1 MRNRKIQKQAFAVCL
16 AIMTAAQ
23 TMTGYGATITAGA
36 APDHGS
42 WVREGQNW
50 KYQAADG
57 SFAKGWIH
65 TASGWYYLDPD
76 TGVMKTG
83 KVVIDGK
90 QYYFDQQSDGLE
102 GRMHTGWIKDEAG
115 DWYFY
120 STNADVTEGAMV
132 SGWQWI
138 DGRCYYFESESG
150 ECPGKMFTDGTTP
163 DGYQVNQDGA
173 WLDEDGKVQERPGQG
188 YTGMS
193 GQNRVSGSTQT
204 SSGGS
209 SGGGSGSSSS
219 GSGSSSSGS
228 GSSSNGSGSGSNGSG
243 NGSGSSSGNTNSNP
257 SSPGTSNGQDEQ
269 QSSLLLESQT
279 RVVDLGWSQY
289 VSVAFAKGYSLNNCR
304 VMIDGVDVTEAMT
317 PVDTDG
323 TIAKWELTVL
333 NPGSIT
339 AMDPEGHTQTV
350 SLGGS
355 QNGSGMIQV
364 RKHTAP
370 SAFLAHGSVNVW
382 DYHLTNYDDHGQV
395 RVKPSTTTFSLG
407 QKKDEIRYYAPKA
420 ELKDDETA
428 DNVYHVSGEAIVMFN
443 YTSEADK
450 QWFDSISDVDLVSGN
465 GNKNT
470 INADLTWSSDLA
482 DHHGKTVGQI
492 TVPLGQTNF
501 YSNGLYYLRVKS
513 GNTDTLIPI
522 EVVNGT
528 APSMILSE
536 AGAIVSGKNLHFT
549 VQNMTYGAT
558 MPVNRVELKR
568 PDGTTEDLEKIRDWY
583 LIGDSFV
590 LYNDES
596 ATNGRN
602 NIPVPGKY
610 TITVH
615 ATGFKDMSYT
625 FTVSDAASAVR
636 EEEHASY
643 TLAAVDAISS
653 ATVSGGS
660 SSGSSD
666 GSDGGSTTMTA
677 DLIFDADL
685 LANAL
690 ILSKLQ
696 VENEAAD
703 AIADRWL
710 SDMSGY
716 DAVIGEDRKTFYSFK
731 AYRDAVEQAKNAGT
745 YLSFAD
751 YLAAGNAETTPNRPY
766 AVKYVLEDNL
776 LGETQMNGNYL
787 GKEAPVIHLTDET
800 GNTITEIKEGMDVYL
815 SCEDLAYLK
824 TVAEEAKLY
833 VNGDY
838 QELSNT
844 KYALTESGRLL
855 RLDADVFRLEKDS
868 NTLVIKLDGY
878 QDNTVSVPVVKDKK
892 DVHLSVEEN
901 LKVGDAV
908 ILTNDADESG
918 DIWKY
923 ITKVSLKKPDGTVK
937 NILPDG
943 QESIWEKVGYSISE
957 EQKNQLILGKDLFD
971 TEGEYEVT
979 IEAAYYEN
987 QTITFEISKADQTD
1001 PGEAKE
1007 PPAAV
1012 DGEDSW
1018 NMGAYTFR
1026 FGTDFCDWIKNISDV
1041 SVNGKPYEKGSY
1053 VYGSAKYTISET
1065 DGFVMLG
1072 NQKIT
1077 EDNNKIVISAAGY
1090 EDLTFCI
1097 DKTGK
1102 LVDETSDPDTEN
1114 KETLAEPV
1122 EIKGIT
1128 DGFGLV
1134 FDDAEWFNKITSVT
1148 VNGTGYTKADYDLNS
1163 NEYRTSWILKQI
1175 SLSNSAFE
1183 NSEKNEVVIEA
1194 EGYEALTVTITLDQN
1209 GKISDGS
1216 NGDIGNEDGEEKAA
1230 PEVSATAKE
1239 NLYDCY
1245 TVTLSGE
1252 ELDDWFAAMKS
1263 ITINGTELTAV
1274 SYSWDL
1280 DQNKYLLKPN
1290 DREIRIGKNSL
1301 TESQNE
1307 IVISADGYENLIF
1320 ILDSDGALIAEEDSE
1335 AAIMLVSDE
1344 EAASDDDRILDEDT
1358 IISDDSD
1365 EKATDQDRVDSVE
1378 GNDAEVEKKQTDAAE
1393 SKNTNDSK
1401 SNQQTAENDA
1411 KEDAEEVKKD
1421 TLVDDDDS
1429 LEESQNP
1436 DTEDNKD
1443 TVTITEDKAEEQEV

>member
-173 WLDEDGKVQERPGQG
+173 WLDENGKIQERPGQG

-219 GSGSSSSGS
+219 GSGSSS
-228 GSSSNGSGSGSNGSG
+228 NGSGSGSNGSG

-257 SSPGTSNGQDEQ
+257 SSPDTSNGQEEQ

-339 AMDPEGHTQTV
+339 AMDQEGHTQTV

-355 QNGSGMIQV
+355 QNGSGTIQV

-636 EEEHASY
+636 EEAHASY

-971 TEGEYEVT
+971 MEGEYEVT

-1114 KETLAEPV
+1114 KETLAKPV
-1122 EIKGIT
+1122 EINGIT

-1148 VNGTGYTKADYDLNS
+1148 VNGTGYTKVDYDLNS

-1290 DREIRIGKNSL
+1290 DREICIGKNSL
-1301 TESQNE
+1301 TDSQNE
-1307 IVISADGYENLIF
+1307 IVISAEGYEDLTF
-1320 ILDSDGALIAEEDSE
+1320 ILDSDGALIAEEHSE

-1365 EKATDQDRVDSVE
+1365 EKATDQDRMDSVE
-1378 GNDAEVEKKQTDAAE
+1378 GKDPEDEKKQTDAAE
-1393 SKNTNDSK
+1393 SKNSNNSK
-1401 SNQQTAENDA
+1401 LNQLTTEKDA

-1421 TLVDDDDS
+1421 TLVDDDS
-1429 LEESQNP
+1429 FSEEAQNP

-1443 TVTITEDKAEEQEV
+1443 TVASNEEKAEEQEV

>member
-1 MRNRKIQKQAFAVCL
+1 MRNLKIQKQAFAVCL

-138 DGRCYYFESESG
+138 DGRCYYFELESG

-173 WLDEDGKVQERPGQG
+173 WLDENGKIQERPGQG

-219 GSGSSSSGS
+219 GSGSSS
-228 GSSSNGSGSGSNGSG
+228 NGSGSGSNGSG

-257 SSPGTSNGQDEQ
+257 SSPDTSNGQDEQ
-269 QSSLLLESQT
+269 KSSLLLESQT

-339 AMDPEGHTQTV
+339 AMDQEGHAQTV

-355 QNGSGMIQV
+355 QNGSGTIQV

-428 DNVYHVSGEAIVMFN
+428 DNVYHVSGEAVVMFN

-470 INADLTWSSDLA
+470 INADLAWSKDHV

-800 GNTITEIKEGMDVYL
+800 GNTITEIKEGTDVYL
-815 SCEDLAYLK
+815 SCEDLAYLQ

-1114 KETLAEPV
+1114 KETLAKPV

-1148 VNGTGYTKADYDLNS
+1148 VNGTGYTKVDYDLNS

-1290 DREIRIGKNSL
+1290 DREICIGKNSL

-1307 IVISADGYENLIF
+1307 IVISADGYEDLIF

-1344 EAASDDDRILDEDT
+1344 EEAEEDDRILDEDT

-1365 EKATDQDRVDSVE
+1365 EKATDQDRMDSAE
-1378 GNDAEVEKKQTDAAE
+1378 GKDPEDEKKQTDAAE
-1393 SKNTNDSK
+1393 SKNTNDSV
-1401 SNQQTAENDA
+1401 SNQLTNNSDTE
-1411 KEDAEEVKKD
+1411 EDTEEVKKD
-1421 TLVDDDDS
+1421 TLVDDDVS
-1429 LEESQNP
+1429 SEAAQNP

-1443 TVTITEDKAEEQEV
+1443 TVAITEDKAEEQEV

>member
-173 WLDEDGKVQERPGQG
+173 WLDENGKIQERPGQG

-193 GQNRVSGSTQT
+193 GQSRVSGSTQT

-209 SGGGSGSSSS
+209 SGG

-257 SSPGTSNGQDEQ
+257 SSPGTSNGQEEQ

-596 ATNGRN
+596 ATNGRH

-636 EEEHASY
+636 EEAHASY

-878 QDNTVSVPVVKDKK
+878 QNNTVSVPVVKDKK
-892 DVHLSVEEN
+892 DVQLSVN
-901 LKVGDAV
+901 KDLKVGDTV

-943 QESIWEKVGYSISE
+943 QESISEKIGYSISE
-957 EQKNQLILGKDLFD
+957 EQENQLILGKDLFD
-971 TEGEYEVT
+971 TDGEYEVT
-979 IEAAYYEN
+979 IETAYYEN

-1001 PGEAKE
+1001 PGETKE

-1114 KETLAEPV
+1114 KETLAKPV
-1122 EIKGIT
+1122 EINGIT

-1148 VNGTGYTKADYDLNS
+1148 VNGTGYTKVDYDLNS

-1263 ITINGTELTAV
+1263 ITINGTQLTAV

-1301 TESQNE
+1301 TDSQNE
-1307 IVISADGYENLIF
+1307 IVISAEGYEDLTF
-1320 ILDSDGALIAEEDSE
+1320 ILDSDGALIAEEHSE
-1335 AAIMLVSDE
+1335 ATIMLVSDE

-1365 EKATDQDRVDSVE
+1365 EKATDQDRMDSVE
-1378 GNDAEVEKKQTDAAE
+1378 GKDPEDEKKQTDAAE
-1393 SKNTNDSK
+1393 SKNSNNSK
-1401 SNQQTAENDA
+1401 LNQLTTEKDA

-1421 TLVDDDDS
+1421 TLVDDDS
-1429 LEESQNP
+1429 FSEEAQNP

-1443 TVTITEDKAEEQEV
+1443 TVASNEEKAEEQEV

>member
-138 DGRCYYFESESG
+138 DGRCYYFELESG

-173 WLDEDGKVQERPGQG
+173 WLDENGKIQERPGQG

-219 GSGSSSSGS
+219 GSGSSS
-228 GSSSNGSGSGSNGSG
+228 NGSGSGSNGSG

-257 SSPGTSNGQDEQ
+257 SSPDTSNGQDEQ
-269 QSSLLLESQT
+269 KSSLLLESQT

-339 AMDPEGHTQTV
+339 AMDQEGHAQTV

-355 QNGSGMIQV
+355 QNGSGTIQV

-428 DNVYHVSGEAIVMFN
+428 DNVYHVSGEAVVMFN

-470 INADLTWSSDLA
+470 INADLAWSKDHV

-800 GNTITEIKEGMDVYL
+800 GNTITEIKEGTDVYL
-815 SCEDLAYLK
+815 SCEDLAYLQ

-1114 KETLAEPV
+1114 KETLAKPV

-1148 VNGTGYTKADYDLNS
+1148 VNGTGYTKVDYDLNS

-1290 DREIRIGKNSL
+1290 DREICIGKNSL

-1307 IVISADGYENLIF
+1307 IVISADGYEDLIF

-1344 EAASDDDRILDEDT
+1344 EEAEEDDRILDEDT

-1365 EKATDQDRVDSVE
+1365 EKVTDQDRVDSVE

-1393 SKNTNDSK
+1393 SKITNDSK
-1401 SNQQTAENDA
+1401 SNQLTVENDA
-1411 KEDAEEVKKD
+1411 EEDAEEVKKD
-1421 TLVDDDDS
+1421 TLVDDDS
-1429 LEESQNP
+1429 SSEEAQNP

-1443 TVTITEDKAEEQEV
+1443 TVAITEDKAEEQEV